1 MVTFLRIRHIK
12 CPSQCQTISTIF
24 LTGLILPLCFLHC
37 LFDSSSGRHKSCVL
51 TCSWIPSLAGRSNA
65 LTHKP
70 FFIHYRPK
78 LVSNA
83 QRNWQKERQLCI
95 THSTQS
101 LRALCRRLQHA
112 HTACPSTSQQLSE
125 SLQLSVHRRV
135 CVCHTQTQ
143 TRFFIGV
150 EFTKHS
156 HFK

>member
-1 MVTFLRIRHIK
+1 M

-24 LTGLILPLCFLHC
+24 LTGLIFPLCFLHC

-51 TCSWIPSLAGRSNA
+51 TCSRIPSLEGRSNA

-83 QRNWQKERQLCI
+83 QSNWQKERQLCI
-95 THSTQS
+95 THSAQS

-112 HTACPSTSQQLSE
+112 HAPCPSTSQQLSG
-125 SLQLSVHRRV
+125 SLQLSVHRHI
-135 CVCHTQTQ
+135 CMCTHIDTNT
-143 TRFFIGV
+143 FFYWGGIHK
-150 EFTKHS
+150 T
-156 HFK
+156 